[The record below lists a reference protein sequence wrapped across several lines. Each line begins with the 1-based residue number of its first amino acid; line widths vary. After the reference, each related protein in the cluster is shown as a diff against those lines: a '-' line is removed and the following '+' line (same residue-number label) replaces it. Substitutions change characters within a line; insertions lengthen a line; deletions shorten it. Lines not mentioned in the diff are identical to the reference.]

1 MFLKLF
7 RRRMECTNCGA
18 KYYTWNESCRVC
30 CRSDTIEVRRDI
42 KEELRMP
49 VPYTNMEDIIYC
61 HNPELANEI
70 FEFLRQK
77 GYPVGLSV
85 SVIQTGTHGEQVVK
99 KLDVYK
105 KGKEGQ

>member
-1 MFLKLF
+1 
-7 RRRMECTNCGA
+7 MECKNCG
-18 KYYTWNESCRVC
+18 KRYFSWHESCSVC
-30 CRSDTIEVRRDI
+30 CRSNVIGVRREI
-42 KEELRMP
+42 KEELHMS
-49 VPYTNMEDIIYC
+49 VPFSNMEDIVYC

-77 GYPVGLSV
+77 GYPVGLS
-85 SVIQTGTHGEQVVK
+85 STVIQTGTHGEQVVK

>member
-1 MFLKLF
+1 M
-7 RRRMECTNCGA
+7 A
-18 KYYTWNESCRVC
+18 
-30 CRSDTIEVRRDI
+30 
-42 KEELRMP
+42 
-49 VPYTNMEDIIYC
+49 VPFSNMEDIVYC

-105 KGKEGQ
+105 KKEEVK